1 MLSTIRSWAPAAGF
15 PSVFSIGGT
24 RQSGLIKMLGA
35 ADYGPQ
41 TVADSTVLSYQWFGP
56 DSELIEFYVV
66 HDTLRLVRW
75 RFRMG

>member
-1 MLSTIRSWAPAAGF
+1 MLSMIRLWGPAVGF
-15 PSVFSIGGT
+15 PPVVAIGGT
-24 RQSGLIKMLGA
+24 TQSDLIATLGA

-66 HDTLRLVRW
+66 RDTLRLVRW